1 MVTGWLTMHLARA
14 KLLVTLFADASPA
27 TLSQVPPRP
36 LLEVGQRKVH
46 LRHRHRSVV
55 GYAFENPV
63 MRSIPW
69 SSSLGRQWT

>member
-1 MVTGWLTMHLARA
+1 MHVGRARP
-14 KLLVTLFADASPA
+14 LVTQSTDASPGS
-27 TLSQVPPRP
+27 LSRVPLDRFSKWDSGRCMFAIDN
-36 LLEVGQRKVH
+36 L
-46 LRHRHRSVV
+46 SVV